1 MCLWGLLFKARS
13 TAQSIFMSGRG
24 HYKGKVMNVTVV
36 LWIVDDCQWKDSGKL
51 LAAWILEATHM
62 DL

>member
-1 MCLWGLLFKARS
+1 
-13 TAQSIFMSGRG
+13 MSGRG